1 MKYLRSLEQSSVQ
14 GESAQE
20 KSAMN
25 DLDLIFQIHDVV
37 QEYSNVLWE
46 YLNNKLTFE
55 IAQKIRD
62 LAASVHVKIGEM
74 LKGPVPNNVKR
85 ISGVLSEYFGQNEN
99 LEGALNDRKAYLIY
113 TRKVSEIVQTLE
125 ESLYAHIIEHYRD
138 VLKYT
143 TQVYVD
149 LKTIAGFTQAEASTT
164 VSTTC
169 RTPPYKRT
177 REECTE
183 SGEECTVPASLG
195 YNVDPPFEM
204 GKEDLEDKLDLN
216 LTTKDETT
224 STRDGNDKLKLVQ
237 EEIKNYLGKAMFL
250 AYNDKDKETKLNA
263 FPKKFNEVYR
273 KIRKALGKKIFVQ
286 TERSSKGNDNYA
298 PGAHATETKGTQSWL
313 SLLIRSIAE
322 CVDPPYIEVERKG
335 SRSTSSPTTTLTSSP
350 TKTSTSSPTKTRFTS
365 EVRIGSA
372 NESSNS
378 LGPPLFRSTHLVL
391 FDDFR
396 ESLKTILIDCPNDT
410 LAFPKVVFEP
420 QWLQF
425 HAGGGRAMDGKQWR
439 FPPDSCESLRP

>member
-286 TERSSKGNDNYA
+286 T
-298 PGAHATETKGTQSWL
+298 
-313 SLLIRSIAE
+313 
-322 CVDPPYIEVERKG
+322 
-335 SRSTSSPTTTLTSSP
+335 
-350 TKTSTSSPTKTRFTS
+350 
-365 EVRIGSA
+365 
-372 NESSNS
+372 
-378 LGPPLFRSTHLVL
+378 
-391 FDDFR
+391 
-396 ESLKTILIDCPNDT
+396 
-410 LAFPKVVFEP
+410 
-420 QWLQF
+420 
-425 HAGGGRAMDGKQWR
+425 
-439 FPPDSCESLRP
+439 